1 MKIPPFYIITPETLD
16 LLAKIDV
23 NRILISSQK
32 IPDSQKE
39 RMKHLATLKSSLYSA
54 RIEGSQLTLAQAQ
67 NSARGENKKDL
78 FNLLDTVNFIEKTIK
93 TGSVIKIKTILE
105 IHQRVMKNLGTTGSL
120 RHEPGA
126 IFNSAGVAIYLC
138 PPASEIK
145 NLLKQI
151 LRYVNS
157 DTERFPL
164 VAAMIAHLVFEKIH
178 PFLDGNGRV
187 GRLLVYAVL
196 KSRNYDF
203 GIHIPFEEYL
213 DNHKNDYYYFL
224 DTGLKDTNEYLVF
237 MLKAFLDETEV
248 IKNEMENLTKAPT
261 DLYLSPR
268 QEELFNL
275 IKDHSLIPFDSIQ
288 RRFMAVPGRTLRY
301 DLKKLAD
308 KNIIIK
314 TAKTRGA
321 YYKIK

>member
-1 MKIPPFYIITPETLD
+1 MKIPPLYTITPEILE
-16 LLAKIDV
+16 LLSKIDV

-32 IPDSQKE
+32 ITDSQKE

-54 RIEGSQLTLAQAQ
+54 RIEGSQLTMTQAE
-67 NSARGENKKDL
+67 SSSDWENKQDL
-78 FNLLDTVNFIEKTIK
+78 FNLLDAVNLIEKTIK
-93 TGSVIKIKTILE
+93 TNTVLKINTISQ
-105 IHQRVMKNLGTTGSL
+105 IHQKVMKNLGSPGLL
-120 RHEPGA
+120 RCEPGA
-126 IFNSAGVAIYLC
+126 IYNSSGIAVYLC

-145 NLLKQI
+145 ELLKKL
-151 LRYVNS
+151 LRYINS
-157 DTERFPL
+157 EDEKFPL
-164 VAAMIAHLVFEKIH
+164 ISALVAHLIFEKIH

-187 GRLLVYAVL
+187 GRLLVYAIL

-213 DNHKNDYYYFL
+213 DNHKNDYHYFL
-224 DTGLKDTNEYLVF
+224 DIGLKETNEYLIF

-248 IKNEMENLTKAPT
+248 LVNDINQQAKAEINF
-261 DLYLSPR
+261 LLSPR

-275 IKDHSLIPFDSIQ
+275 IKDHPLIPFDSIQ

-308 KNIIIK
+308 KNLIVK
-314 TAKTRGA
+314 TAQTKGA

>member
-1 MKIPPFYIITPETLD
+1 MKIPPSYTITPEILE
-16 LLAKIDV
+16 LLVKIDV

-54 RIEGSQLTLAQAQ
+54 RIEGSQLTMAQAE
-67 NSARGENKKDL
+67 NSSSGENKQDL
-78 FNLLDTVNFIEKTIK
+78 FNLLDAVNLIEKTVK
-93 TGSVIKIKTILE
+93 VDSVVKINTILK
-105 IHQRVMKNLGTTGSL
+105 IHQKVMENLGATGSL

-145 NLLKQI
+145 ELLRQT

-157 DTERFPL
+157 ETEKFPL
-164 VAAMIAHLVFEKIH
+164 ITTMIAHLIFEKIH

-248 IKNEMENLTKAPT
+248 IKNEMDQQVKSEI
-261 DLYLSPR
+261 DLLLSPR
-268 QEELFNL
+268 QEELYNL
-275 IKDHSLIPFDSIQ
+275 IKDHPLIPFDSIQ

-308 KNIIIK
+308 KNLIIK